1 MLNHPIPATF
11 HGAPVRVY
19 GTTPDGR
26 VLIAHADGKTE
37 TTIWESL
44 RVEPEDESDP
54 AQDSEAD
61 GWTPTQTTRGYVLPE
76 NMGWTLAPRAPQKPA
91 PPEPWGEWVKF
102 NDPNRGETWTRR
114 RNFGTE
120 SQYVRYERDGWI
132 WRWGALREGGGFA
145 SMDAARL
152 ACEAYTARVEGSP
165 APMPADGAP
174 VPPTFDD
181 AGEE

>member
-1 MLNHPIPATF
+1 MLNPPIPATIK
-11 HGAPVRVY
+11 GTCVPVRVY

-44 RVEPEDESDP
+44 RVEPVAPGTILTSSD
-54 AQDSEAD
+54 A
-61 GWTPTQTTRGYVLPE
+61 L
-76 NMGWTLAPRAPQKPA
+76 KP
-91 PPEPWGEWVKF
+91 PSGPWGPWGPWIEF
-102 NDPNRGETWTRR
+102 ADPFWGTALKRYRI
-114 RNFGTE
+114 FGTGH
-120 SQYVRYERDGWI
+120 QMVRRGWDGCVWMWFYGSTNVPSER
-132 WRWGALREGGGFA
+132 GFVDL
-145 SMDAARL
+145 DAARL

>member
-1 MLNHPIPATF
+1 MLTHPIPATL

-26 VLIAHADGKTE
+26 VLIAHADGRTE

-44 RVEPEDESDP
+44 RVEPVGDH
-54 AQDSEAD
+54 
-61 GWTPTQTTRGYVLPE
+61 GRTPSAILTFSGAALPRS
-76 NMGWTLAPRAPQKPA
+76 G
-91 PPEPWGEWVKF
+91 PWGPWLKHVDPFWGTVLMRYRRFGAEYQVARREWDGCVWMWSF
-102 NDPNRGETWTRR
+102 GSSNVPSERGI
-114 RNFGTE
+114 
-120 SQYVRYERDGWI
+120 VD
-132 WRWGALREGGGFA
+132 L
-145 SMDAARL
+145 DAARL